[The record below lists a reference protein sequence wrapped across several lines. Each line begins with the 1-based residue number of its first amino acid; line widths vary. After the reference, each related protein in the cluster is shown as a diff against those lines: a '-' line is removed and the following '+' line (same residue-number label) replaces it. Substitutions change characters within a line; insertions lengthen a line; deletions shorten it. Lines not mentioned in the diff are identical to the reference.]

1 MSLLI
6 ENGTVLTAGKAAAV
20 LPNHSV
26 LIENGCISRIAPK
39 SQFKRFAGKRIDAS
53 RKVVAPGFINAH
65 THFYSTFARG
75 LTKTKPAGN
84 FVDVLKNLWWRLDS
98 ALTTEDCYYSALIAL
113 LDAIRHGTTTL
124 IDHHASPHAV
134 RGSLS
139 AIEKAVKQ
147 TGLRACLCYELSD
160 RDGARISK
168 EGLEENVSFI
178 RHCQRSSSAVQ
189 GSRFKVQGS
198 KFPTSA
204 QPKTAALFGLHA
216 AFTLKDAT
224 LEKAAALG
232 HELGTGFHIH
242 VAEAESD
249 QQYSQQ
255 KHHLRVVERLN
266 KFGILG
272 PKSIAAHCVHVNRRE
287 MDILSQTQT
296 AVVHN
301 PQSNL
306 NNAVGIA
313 DVVSMTKRNVLVGLG
328 TDAMTTNMLE
338 EVRAAVWAQ
347 HHRAQDPSVGFGEV
361 VSALLFNNPK
371 IAERCFNLPL
381 GELREGC
388 PGDAVVIDY
397 DPPTPLEAGNS
408 FRPHGLWHVP
418 GRGGYDHCR
427 RQSADAE
434 QAPDARSRRAAHQR
448 PRPRV
453 GEETME
459 EALVPRQRELI
470 AASGLEGRTTCSPSP
485 QPSPLGRESLKANLS
500 TFSGVPASPS
510 RWRPFSLSLR
520 ERVGVRGN
528 ATSDRLGLRMYRNL
542 PVGALAQRLPPLEP
556 QGHCF

>member
-6 ENGTVLTAGKAAAV
+6 ENGTVLTGGKAAAV

-26 LIENGCISRIAPK
+26 LIENGCITQVAPRN
-39 SQFKRFAGKRIDAS
+39 QFRCFTGKRIDAS

-98 ALTTEDCYYSALIAL
+98 ALTTEDCYHSALIAL

-124 IDHHASPHAV
+124 IDHHASPQAV
-134 RGSLS
+134 RGSLL

-168 EGLEENVSFI
+168 EGLEENVAFI
-178 RHCQRSSSAVQ
+178 RRCQRTEDGGQNSAVQ

-198 KFPTSA
+198 KFPTPP
-204 QPKTAALFGLHA
+204 QPSTLNPQPTTSALFGLHA

-232 HELGTGFHIH
+232 QELGTGFHIH

-255 KHHLRVVERLN
+255 KHHLRVVERLH

-272 PKSIAAHCVHVNRRE
+272 PRSIAAHCVHVNRRE
-287 MDILSQTQT
+287 LDILSRTQT

-306 NNAVGIA
+306 NNAVGVA
-313 DVVSMTKRNVLVGLG
+313 DVVFMAKRNVLVGLG

-338 EVRAAVWAQ
+338 ELRVAVWAQ
-347 HHRAQDPSVGFGEV
+347 HLRTQDPSVGFSEV
-361 VSALLFNNPK
+361 VSALIFNNPI
-371 IAERCFNLPL
+371 IAERTFNLPL

-388 PGDAVVIDY
+388 PGDVVLIDY

-408 FRPHGLWHVP
+408 FGHIVFGMSQATVDTTIVG
-418 GRGGYDHCR
+418 GRVLMENKRLTLDLDEPR
-427 RQSADAE
+427 IN
-434 QAPDARSRRAAHQR
+434 ARA
-448 PRPRV
+448 
-453 GEETME
+453 
-459 EALVPRQRELI
+459 REL
-470 AASGLEGRTTCSPSP
+470 AAMLW
-485 QPSPLGRESLKANLS
+485 K
-500 TFSGVPASPS
+500 
-510 RWRPFSLSLR
+510 
-520 ERVGVRGN
+520 
-528 ATSDRLGLRMYRNL
+528 RL
-542 PVGALAQRLPPLEP
+542 
-556 QGHCF
+556 